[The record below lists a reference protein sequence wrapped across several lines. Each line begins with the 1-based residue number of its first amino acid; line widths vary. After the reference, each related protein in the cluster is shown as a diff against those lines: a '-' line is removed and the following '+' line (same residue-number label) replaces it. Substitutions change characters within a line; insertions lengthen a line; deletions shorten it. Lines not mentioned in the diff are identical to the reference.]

1 MTKNLGSQDTNS
13 RKPTRE
19 CVGLVVDGANA
30 AGAVKAIIA
39 AESAGVR
46 QIWMAQPPNWPDVL
60 TIFSAAAIKT
70 STVRLGTAIVP
81 TYPRHPLVLAQ
92 QALAFHDIAPG
103 RLRLGIGP
111 SHRFIIEDMY
121 GLKHKSPLIHLRE
134 YIEILRAA
142 LWEGTVD
149 HHDSFYNVVATLPR
163 ASQIPILIST
173 LGEKAFH
180 LAGQI
185 ADGAISWVC
194 PIPYLLSTGI
204 PTLRKSASAAGRAA
218 PPMVAHVSVALSEDR
233 NSIMLAG
240 HRLLD
245 FYAKIPFYANM
256 FSNAGFQL
264 TSDQAIPDSLVD
276 NLVISGNVTTV
287 SARLNDLLAAGL
299 DELMVSLVPTTSKV
313 EEEQARLMRL
323 IGLL

>member
-1 MTKNLGSQDTNS
+1 
-13 RKPTRE
+13 
-19 CVGLVVDGANA
+19 
-30 AGAVKAIIA
+30 
-39 AESAGVR
+39 
-46 QIWMAQPPNWPDVL
+46 MAQPPNWPDVL

-121 GLKHKSPLIHLRE
+121 GLQHKSPLTHLRE

-287 SARLNDLLAAGL
+287 SARFNDLLAAGL

>member
-1 MTKNLGSQDTNS
+1 
-13 RKPTRE
+13 
-19 CVGLVVDGANA
+19 
-30 AGAVKAIIA
+30 
-39 AESAGVR
+39 
-46 QIWMAQPPNWPDVL
+46 MAQPPNWPDVL